1 MSNGKKE
8 AGQCWPFL
16 SKWLAMLPIRV
27 LSVRERQI
35 GQRLFMMTPYD
46 EALQDT
52 SVRYVAA
59 RRQMPQSGERWL
71 LV

>member
-27 LSVRERQI
+27 LSVRELQI
-35 GQRLFMMTPYD
+35 GQRLFMMPPD
-46 EALQDT
+46 DAALQDT
-52 SVRYVAA
+52 SV
-59 RRQMPQSGERWL
+59 SLGDGEFGADIGRA
-71 LV
+71 

>member
-16 SKWLAMLPIRV
+16 STWLAMLPIRV

-35 GQRLFMMTPYD
+35 GQRLFMMPPD
-46 EALQDT
+46 DAALQDT
-52 SVRYVAA
+52 SVSLGGGTQADAA
-59 RRQMPQSGERWL
+59 KR
-71 LV
+71 